1 MTSITDLATSAAKRS
16 NWSWSLRRS
25 HCRRQWRE
33 PGNGVGGLRRRRPR
47 DGRAVFRVEGTARW
61 FYIINAEDDDEA
73 RAWARRVA
81 EATNHSIEVR
91 PFAATGLVK
100 DLAM

>member
-1 MTSITDLATSAAKRS
+1 MVHFDDLTVAVSGE
-16 NWSWSLRRS
+16 N
-25 HCRRQWRE
+25 RE
-33 PGNGVGGLRRRRPR
+33 TASVVYVGDALV
-47 DGRAVFRVEGTARW
+47 DGRAVCRAEGTYRW